1 MQFELLNEDE
11 TIRIMSCLN
20 QFVKKNK
27 NEKIFTITVWFPKD
41 ANKVFNSY
49 THENGFLIF
58 DKDEFEYS
66 NRFLINKVKNIKKK
80 KLIPIE
86 IIKNGVCLFYALPKE
101 SIMEEKDLRNVIMLV
116 SEEEIP
122 ELDKFY
128 I

>member
-66 NRFLINKVKNIKKK
+66 NRFLIKKVKNIKKK